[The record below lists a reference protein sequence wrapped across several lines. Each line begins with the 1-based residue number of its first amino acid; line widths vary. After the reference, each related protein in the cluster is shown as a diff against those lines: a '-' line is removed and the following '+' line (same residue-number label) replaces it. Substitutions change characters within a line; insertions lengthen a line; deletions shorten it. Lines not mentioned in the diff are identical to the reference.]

1 VSTHKSE
8 TMRRMDAMK
17 VAGLTPDMLVV
28 VDTLTVKDGQ
38 PHLITSQR
46 WTALYNSNPY
56 VRAAYDA
63 QEQGH
68 EPTITHT
75 PLIDRFTRDEATPN
89 EGTSTFVQAAPKV
102 HHKPHTFVDVTPI
115 PVTPATPVDRA
126 ILVTAARRMAES
138 LRNNEAPEYGH
149 IAWLLDTLAGE
160 LEK

>member
-1 VSTHKSE
+1 MHKSE

-17 VAGLTPDMLVV
+17 VAGLTPDMLIV

-63 QEQGH
+63 QES
-68 EPTITHT
+68 EAPITTH
-75 PLIDRFTRDEATPN
+75 TPN
-89 EGTSTFVQAAPKV
+89 EGTSSTFVPAAPKV

-115 PVTPATPVDRA
+115 PATPVDRA
-126 ILVTAARRMAES
+126 ILITSARRMAES

-149 IAWLLDTLAGE
+149 IAWLLDALAKE
-160 LEK
+160 LEQ

>member
-1 VSTHKSE
+1 MSLHKSE

-75 PLIDRFTRDEATPN
+75 PLIDRMDSDDPTYHRTL
-89 EGTSTFVQAAPKV
+89 EGTVLPAAPQA
-102 HHKPHTFVDVTPI
+102 HAKPHAFVDVTPI
-115 PVTPATPVDRA
+115 PVTPTQPVDRA
-126 ILVTAARRMAES
+126 ILITAARRMAE
-138 LRNNEAPEYGH
+138 EFKAHHAVDYGH
-149 IAWLLDTLAGE
+149 VAWLLDALARE
-160 LEK
+160 LE

>member
-1 VSTHKSE
+1 MSLHKSE

-28 VDTLTVKDGQ
+28 VDTLTVKDGR
-38 PHLITSQR
+38 PHLIVSQR

-63 QEQGH
+63 QDSGAEA
-68 EPTITHT
+68 TITPAPHDEDT
-75 PLIDRFTRDEATPN
+75 PI
-89 EGTSTFVQAAPKV
+89 EGTVLPAAPQA
-102 HHKPHTFVDVTPI
+102 HAKPPTFVDVTPI
-115 PVTPATPVDRA
+115 PATPNEPMDRA
-126 ILVTAARRMAES
+126 ILITSARRMAES

-149 IAWLLDTLAGE
+149 VAWLLDTLAGE